1 MGSKAATTPGQDSS
15 DQALAQVDYS
25 KGQLATGMEN
35 YMSGQSDFGQSDIS
49 IPFLRI
55 IQGLSPWIQP
65 QDPKYDEDA
74 KQGQIVET
82 VTPQFFDGKT
92 GIYVIPVLYQRSY
105 TEWKP
110 NRGGLV
116 ADHGSSGDILK
127 NCKRVED
134 GDGKTKIVTPAG
146 NEISEA
152 ALYYVMWAT
161 SLDGPWEQALLTM
174 SGTQWRK
181 ARDWNTNMAKLRITK
196 ADGTVMKNPLPFAGV
211 YHFTTVGE
219 KKDNYNFFGWKI
231 EHVGYTLALNN
242 GLWLVQEAVDF
253 RHLAQEGRVKGADDG
268 ITTDEDIDKAFN
280 AGGAGNGTEF

>member
-1 MGSKAATTPGQDSS
+1 MASKAEKTPAQEDGA
-15 DQALAQVDYS
+15 QALAPVKYS
-25 KGQLATGMEN
+25 EGQLAVGMEE
-35 YMSGQSDFGQSDIS
+35 YMAGQSDFGQSDIS

-65 QDPKYDEDA
+65 ADPKYDENA

-82 VTPQFFDGKT
+82 VTPRFFKGDK
-92 GIYVIPVLYQRSY
+92 GIYVIPVMYQRSY

-116 ADHGSSGDILK
+116 ADHGSSGDILQ

-134 GDGKTKIVTPAG
+134 SDGKTKIITPAG

-152 ALYYVMWAT
+152 ALYYVMWSESPT
-161 SLDGPWEQALLTM
+161 GPWEQALLTM

-181 ARDWNTNMAKLRITK
+181 ARDWNTNMGRVRLTR
-196 ADGTVMKNPLPFAGV
+196 ADGTVVKNPLPFACV
-211 YHFTTVGE
+211 YHMTTVSE

-231 EHVGYTLALNN
+231 AQHGFTLALPD
-242 GLWLVQEAVDF
+242 GLSIVQEAVDF
-253 RHLAQEGRVKGADDG
+253 RALAQEGRVKGVEDG
-268 ITTDEDIDKAFN
+268 ITTDDDISQAFEAG
-280 AGGAGNGTEF
+280 AGGDKTAF